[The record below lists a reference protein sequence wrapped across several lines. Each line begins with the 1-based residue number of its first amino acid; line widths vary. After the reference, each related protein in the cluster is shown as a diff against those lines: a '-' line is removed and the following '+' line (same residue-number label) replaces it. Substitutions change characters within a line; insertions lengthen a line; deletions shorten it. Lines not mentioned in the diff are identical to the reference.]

1 MTNSSSS
8 FSPYAITWRVSLIFS
23 LLLPDPLFKTH
34 FLLIIEFRCYLKFIF
49 EKRQSAEFSSMGQEH
64 CEFPALLIQKPLKN
78 SPLCLHIVF
87 LYASVKC
94 TNRKYL
100 SREHEK
106 TKGQRKIL
114 WLYFYYFKTIHTAR
128 QEMMMEKYFF
138 KDIKVDEVHARLIIL
153 PSHQMIFYV
162 FHVETA
168 KMSFF

>member
-1 MTNSSSS
+1 M
-8 FSPYAITWRVSLIFS
+8 RVSGVAQ
-23 LLLPDPLFKTH
+23 KT
-34 FLLIIEFRCYLKFIF
+34 LKI
-49 EKRQSAEFSSMGQEH
+49 
-64 CEFPALLIQKPLKN
+64 

-106 TKGQRKIL
+106 NKRAEDEGRSFGFIFVIL
-114 WLYFYYFKTIHTAR
+114 RPYTAR

-162 FHVETA
+162 FHVEIA